1 LTGFDPQIGPLL
13 NSVQETLMHALVP
26 PTLAALI
33 WIGGGGLGLILV
45 IVVVLL
51 VLRR

>member
-1 LTGFDPQIGPLL
+1 MHLL
-13 NSVQETLMHALVP
+13 FA

-33 WIGGGGLGLILV
+33 WIGGGGLGLIV
-45 IVVVLL
+45 IVVLVLL